1 MTPRHRFTLALLLP
15 LLTVGCQAPA
25 NSPQAAV
32 VPATRPAVTKAQS
45 PVAAPYILHL
55 PGIGG
60 PLSIDRALS
69 TGLSLAHLPDLEIYD
84 WTDHDPG
91 LHALTA
97 YERNQRQAEVVAEK
111 LTAQYRAHPDRPIIV
126 TSHSGGTGIAVWAL
140 EKCPPEVKVRTLLL
154 MASALSPGYD
164 LSPALSHVTGH
175 AYAFFSPHDN
185 IVLGTGTSTFG
196 TIDRVY
202 TQAAGMV
209 GFQEPKSPKVSGQY
223 EKLIPMPYTADWMV
237 FGNTGD
243 HIGPMRRAFA
253 SQILSP
259 LLGGTP
265 PSTSTRP
272 ASRPTRP

>member
-1 MTPRHRFTLALLLP
+1 MLVAL
-15 LLTVGCQAPA
+15 VAGGCQSTAPT
-25 NSPQAAV
+25 QAPRLAALPV
-32 VPATRPAVTKAQS
+32 TAAASQPAV
-45 PVAAPYILHL
+45 PIPYILHL

-69 TGLSLAHLPDLEIYD
+69 AGLAMAHLPDLEIYD

-97 YERNQRQAEVVAEK
+97 YDRNQREAQLVAEK
-111 LTAQYRAHPDRPIIV
+111 LTAQYRAHPNQPIIV

-140 EKCPPEVKVRTLLL
+140 EKCPADVKVQTLLI
-154 MASALSPGYD
+154 MASALSPTYD

-175 AYAFFSPHDN
+175 AYAFYSPHDN
-185 IVLGTGTSTFG
+185 IVLGAGTFTLG

-209 GFQEPKSPKVSGQY
+209 GFQKPESPKDPAQY
-223 EKLIPMPYTADWMV
+223 DKLIPMPYTADWMSL
-237 FGNTGD
+237 GNPGD
-243 HIGPMRRAFA
+243 HIGPMRRLFA
-253 SQILSP
+253 AQIIAP

-265 PSTSTRP
+265 PPMFAPATRP
-272 ASRPTRP
+272 TH